1 MLCKQ
6 IPSSLALLAVLAG
19 CSSLETPEAAAP
31 QPAEPHAGCQAEALP
46 GLLGKPATAE
56 RVEQA
61 RQQTGAKTVRVLAP
75 GDAVTL
81 DYDSQRLNIDIDE
94 AELIQRV
101 SCG

>member
-1 MLCKQ
+1 MLCRQ

-19 CSSLETPEAAAP
+19 CSSLDTPEAAAP
-31 QPAEPHAGCQAEALP
+31 QTAAPHAGCQAEALP
-46 GLLGKPATAE
+46 GLLGEPATAE
-56 RVEQA
+56 RVELA
-61 RQQTGAKTVRVLAP
+61 RQQSGAQSVRVLAP

-94 AELIQRV
+94 AELIQRI

>member
-1 MLCKQ
+1 MLCKR
-6 IPSSLALLAVLAG
+6 IPSSLALLAVLSG
-19 CSSLETPEAAAP
+19 CSSVDTAETPAP
-31 QPAEPHAGCQAEALP
+31 QADNPNATCKAEAVP

-61 RQQTGAKTVRVLAP
+61 REQTGARSVRVLAP

-94 AELIQRV
+94 AELIQRI